1 MVLVLQK
8 KSVTDDLVKD
18 YMYLSEP
25 FSDFFSSS
33 CFVSLQIC
41 VTSAQ
46 SCSKTLWCLWIRLR
60 VFHLP
65 STSCCQRQTVP
76 LPNRR
81 QEFRHLSE
89 GKIRF
94 WVSVTLYK
102 PCLLCLQGLASVGQG
117 LRTDQC
123 FESSSPKRSRRNP
136 FQKPQCSS
144 SKTRSFRSFTLGI
157 SKNRLSKAV

>member
-1 MVLVLQK
+1 
-8 KSVTDDLVKD
+8 
-18 YMYLSEP
+18 MYLSEP
-25 FSDFFSSS
+25 YSDFFSSS

-94 WVSVTLYK
+94 WVSVTVQALLVLLTRLSLRRPRLEDWSVLWVIQSQTLEEK
-102 PCLLCLQGLASVGQG
+102 P
-117 LRTDQC
+117 
-123 FESSSPKRSRRNP
+123 F
-136 FQKPQCSS
+136 
-144 SKTRSFRSFTLGI
+144 SKTSVLIQQNKVFQEFHIGLFKKQTLK
-157 SKNRLSKAV
+157 SNLTK

>member
-1 MVLVLQK
+1 MISTDHLFQPAKQWFHDEICIQLNGYPVITIITISTVMNKSPNGTSSSK

-94 WVSVTLYK
+94 
-102 PCLLCLQGLASVGQG
+102 
-117 LRTDQC
+117 
-123 FESSSPKRSRRNP
+123 
-136 FQKPQCSS
+136 
-144 SKTRSFRSFTLGI
+144 
-157 SKNRLSKAV
+157 